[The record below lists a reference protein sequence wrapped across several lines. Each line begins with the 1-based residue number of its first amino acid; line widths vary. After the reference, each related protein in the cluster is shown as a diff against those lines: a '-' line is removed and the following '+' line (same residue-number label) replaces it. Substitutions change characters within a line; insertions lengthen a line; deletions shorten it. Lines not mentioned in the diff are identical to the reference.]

1 MSDLNNI
8 DIKNRTRNKVV
19 NIATVIRN
27 GLSVSYDY
35 DVVSPNSSLRRP
47 LRTFSILFSCLRKSN
62 KV

>member
-19 NIATVIRN
+19 NIVTVIRN

-35 DVVSPNSSLRRP
+35 DVVSPKSSLHRP
-47 LRTFSILFSCLRKSN
+47 LRTFSILFSCIRKSN

>member
-8 DIKNRTRNKVV
+8 DIKKRTRNTVV
-19 NIATVIRN
+19 HIVTVIRN

-35 DVVSPNSSLRRP
+35 DVVSPNSSLHRP
-47 LRTFSILFSCLRKSN
+47 LRTFSILFSCIRKSN